1 MKFKLKQN
9 SLKYLSIFLIFIV
22 LILSMTSEV
31 YAKFKS
37 FLSTNTSARVG
48 NFGELSFY
56 EYTIDGNK
64 QVIGESAQVEKFT
77 VIAGED
83 ISKNLSLSYSGNE
96 IPVYVYLIIEA
107 NDWLVIPNDTTNKIT
122 LQSNKGDDLIYWY
135 LSNDWTYLEE
145 KSNENQFVFY
155 HLVEAN
161 QELDEKLI
169 ETFNVNAMDFSSI
182 DVLQKQENSI
192 SFKTHAISALG
203 ISAEKAFEYISN

>member
-1 MKFKLKQN
+1 MKFKLKKN
-9 SLKYLSIFLIFIV
+9 SLKYLSIFLILIV
-22 LILSMTSEV
+22 LILTMSSEA

-64 QVIGESAQVEKFT
+64 QVIGESAQVETFT

-83 ISKNLSLSYSGNE
+83 IAKNLSLSYSGNE

-135 LSNDWTYLEE
+135 LSNDWTYLET

-161 QELDEKLI
+161 KELDEKLI

-203 ISAEKAFEYISN
+203 VSPDKAFEYINN

>member
-9 SLKYLSIFLIFIV
+9 SLKYLSIFLILIV
-22 LILSMTSEV
+22 LILTMSSEA

-64 QVIGESAQVEKFT
+64 QVIGESAQVETFT

-135 LSNDWTYLEE
+135 LSNDWTYLET

-161 QELDEKLI
+161 KELDEKLI

-192 SFKTHAISALG
+192 SFKTRAISALG
-203 ISAEKAFEYISN
+203 ISADKAFEYINN